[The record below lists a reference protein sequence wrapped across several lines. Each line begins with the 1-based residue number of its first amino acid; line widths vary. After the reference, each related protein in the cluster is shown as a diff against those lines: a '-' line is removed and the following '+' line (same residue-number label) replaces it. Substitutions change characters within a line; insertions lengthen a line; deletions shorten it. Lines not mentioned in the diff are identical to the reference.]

1 MFENYHEWSDD
12 RIKEKYLETL
22 KLVSERSAERAGTTN
37 CYTCEK
43 CHRSEKYIYI
53 DSGVTPFM
61 NTCNFCGELAQS
73 SFGRDIIPGIPA
85 TREWFRPELEEILEL
100 KNSTNPEDHSQ
111 LEHYLNG
118 GLESRKRFSGE
129 RILILAGRGGRVSD
143 SLRLIEH
150 LGSLNMPIVVVDNLD
165 LEVSPI
171 LEPPKPIKIP
181 VRNIPPAPK
190 SRQQKRKEE
199 RENNKN
205 KKR

>member
-12 RIKEKYLETL
+12 QIKEKYLEVL
-22 KLVSERSAERAGTTN
+22 KLISERSAERAGTIN

-85 TREWFRPELEEILEL
+85 TMEWFRPELEEILEL
-100 KNSTNPEDHSQ
+100 KNSTNPAHHSQ

-118 GLESRKRFSGE
+118 GLESRKRFSGKN
-129 RILILAGRGGRVSD
+129 IVLVTGIAAGYTGRAEYLGNYGVGVYIASVSD
-143 SLRLIEH
+143 IT
-150 LGSLNMPIVVVDNLD
+150 PIT
-165 LEVSPI
+165 
-171 LEPPKPIKIP
+171 EPPEPVKIP
-181 VRNIPPAPK
+181 EINIPPAPK
-190 SRQQKRKEE
+190 SRKQKRKEE
-199 RENNKN
+199 RENKKN